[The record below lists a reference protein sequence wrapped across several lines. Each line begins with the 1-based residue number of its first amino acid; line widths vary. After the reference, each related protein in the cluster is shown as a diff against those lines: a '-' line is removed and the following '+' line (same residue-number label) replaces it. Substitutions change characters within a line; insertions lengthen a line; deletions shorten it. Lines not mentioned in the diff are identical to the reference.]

1 MYNDFNKSLKSAKAS
16 QFHLKKITKQYN
28 TPQSNDYHE
37 IYISESPTYYNKY
50 RYDADVRSQYMNQ
63 MSNNNRQRKQIEYI
77 EPKEKYDNSQRN
89 PKPKISYYF
98 NSYNSVKNSDEGEKV
113 LVKRAANNLRNPS
126 PKGISGKYYKIE
138 NNIKRSVGHSNDIK
152 NMNNLNKE
160 YDHQSYQEE
169 KYAPKFYR
177 NNPLI
182 RTASYQRK
190 INLEKAQNP
199 LKPVAQKIC
208 NIIIKGEAKKNKDK
222 KIAKLMNTEK
232 KMEKNPNF
240 INDIKIEGN
249 VAQGSAIPYQNHKF
263 NTNIKNPNNRKYQAQ
278 FADKYNQ
285 EETNEDN
292 IDESE
297 NEEIEEK
304 EEGIQVSSTKN
315 EDTINSEQKNFRKE
329 RYQEDGDDEEN
340 NEEEYEEEEE
350 NNDEENTKENERD
363 KVAEEQRTI
372 EGIEGEGE
380 GEKEGEEE
388 IEKDVEEE
396 GEMGEVDD
404 ENTKTHEKER
414 DGEEFTQEQ
423 VEEDENYEE
432 KEESIVQK
440 HEGNN
445 NGDNKE
451 ELEEYEEEEQQQIEF
466 RKSNNKRP
474 KRNIELKLQK
484 ESEVNLVGNK
494 NALKPIMEIQKVH
507 IIQHQND
514 KGSIQKKNNKLD
526 IINDD
531 NIEIIGH
538 KKPLILEINEES
550 NIQLM
555 KQVHNPIIE
564 MQKVDGFEQ
573 IRNNKDKLKNYIFNI
588 TKNKENDVDIIPE
601 EDESEQKL
609 EVEKVQDFY
618 QPRNNNRKLNK
629 KENKKDNKKIK
640 LKIVKFKDGNFTLDK
655 IEEEPEFE
663 IQNVESFEQPRN
675 KSKKLTNKKNKNKN
689 IKFKIVKPKDIVE
702 IIGNN
707 TISIC
712 NENSF
717 ELKRKYE
724 NKNKNK
730 KTSYKKLK
738 QSGRNSYQYKSKQV
752 INDAIIVPK
761 DTRFILKAKYKPKTK
776 KGRNLIKR
784 EITYFYKSQNA
795 RKNEELSIGGN
806 IKNTIYPTVPTA
818 TNKNSSNDNNN
829 NNNEVLKNQTKII
842 SINQS
847 NSRKKLISS
856 SNTNSKKNI
865 NLNTNSNSDIN
876 TSAKKEGKNSYRTT
890 TILSSNLVQSQS
902 SKQETSSIRRN
913 YLNKEKNEGISN
925 KMPSPMARNNSSS
938 KSSTEIFK
946 TEGTVSYNRRNHLIN
961 NISPSRENEDNNKN
975 RNQVMTNSNSKNPL
989 LKSEDMNSGKTQTF
1003 IMNKINS
1010 RKEIPLPKD
1019 TMKNKS
1025 HTITIISTEKK
1036 SMGRTYISSNKMDQR
1051 PQSIEAKKEERNYSN
1066 NGIVFINDK
1075 KNNNSNKSES
1085 KNLINNR
1092 SQVYISSRS
1101 LRNKDKDKNE
1111 GTKSENNEPKEI
1123 THNTIYYS
1131 SSTTKK
1137 ENKPFIDNNQM
1148 YISDN
1153 SSKNSNKVQTNINR
1167 IVVNSYDNSPKLLKN
1182 SEGKSTKDIEPN
1194 NIDKIITNS
1203 DTNTN
1208 TNLVD
1213 KPDQKNNTITESI
1226 KTTTITKTVENN
1238 EKKDVIKEEVI
1249 TTTKTIV
1256 ENNKKEN
1263 QNELLTSSSN
1273 NLNNEDKAN
1282 NDNNN
1287 NNEDIKEENIL
1298 EKYNLSG
1305 NELSD
1310 ITKSYLNSYMS
1321 TTRPELSDF
1330 SKQFLS
1336 SNVTENSGTRPELS
1350 NITRA
1355 YLFSQTPID
1364 DDN

>member
-1 MYNDFNKSLKSAKAS
+1 MYNDFNKSLKSTKAS

-37 IYISESPTYYNKY
+37 IYINESPTYYNKY
-50 RYDADVRSQYMNQ
+50 RYDAEVRNQYINQ
-63 MSNNNRQRKQIEYI
+63 MSNNNRQRKPIEYI

-98 NSYNSVKNSDEGEKV
+98 SNYNSVKNSDEGEKV
-113 LVKRAANNLRNPS
+113 LVKRTVNNLKNPS
-126 PKGISGKYYKIE
+126 PTRISGKYYKIE
-138 NNIKRSVGHSNDIK
+138 NNNKRSVGNSDDIK
-152 NMNNLNKE
+152 NLNDLKKE
-160 YDHQSYQEE
+160 YENQSYKEE

-190 INLEKAQNP
+190 INLENVPNP

-222 KIAKLMNTEK
+222 KKIINTEK
-232 KMEKNPNF
+232 KVEKNPNF
-240 INDIKIEGN
+240 INEIKIEGN
-249 VAQGSAIPYQNHKF
+249 VAQGSAISYQNHKF
-263 NTNIKNPNNRKYQAQ
+263 NTNLKNANNRKYQSQ
-278 FADKYNQ
+278 LVDKDNQ
-285 EETNEDN
+285 EETNEEN
-292 IDESE
+292 IDENE

-304 EEGIQVSSTKN
+304 EEGIQVNSTKN
-315 EDTINSEQKNFRKE
+315 EDTINREQKYFRKE
-329 RYQEDGDDEEN
+329 RYQEDGDDDEEN
-340 NEEEYEEEEE
+340 NEEESEEEE
-350 NNDEENTKENERD
+350 NNEEENIKENERD

-380 GEKEGEEE
+380 GEEE
-388 IEKDVEEE
+388 IEKEGEEE
-396 GEMGEVDD
+396 GEMGEVDE
-404 ENTKTHEKER
+404 ENTKTHEKEGE
-414 DGEEFTQEQ
+414 GEEFTQEQ

-432 KEESIVQK
+432 KEESNVQK
-440 HEGNN
+440 HEEMND
-445 NGDNKE
+445 GDNKE
-451 ELEEYEEEEQQQIEF
+451 ELEEYEEEEQQQMEF
-466 RKSNNKRP
+466 RKSNNKKP
-474 KRNIELKLQK
+474 KRNLELKLQK
-484 ESEVNLVGNK
+484 ECEVNLEGNK
-494 NALKPIMEIQKVH
+494 NALKPIMEIQKVQ

-514 KGSIQKKNNKLD
+514 KGEIQKKNKLLN

-555 KQVHNPIIE
+555 KQVHDPIIE
-564 MQKVDGFEQ
+564 MQKVENFEQ
-573 IRNNKDKLKNYIFNI
+573 IRNNKDKLKKYIFNI
-588 TKNKENDVDIIPE
+588 AKNKENDVDIIPE
-601 EDESEQKL
+601 EDENEQKL
-609 EVEKVQDFY
+609 EVEKVQDFSQLRY
-618 QPRNNNRKLNK
+618 NNRKINK
-629 KENKKDNKKIK
+629 KENKKIK

-655 IEEEPEFE
+655 VEENQEFE
-663 IQNVESFEQPRN
+663 IQNVENFEQSRD
-675 KSKKLTNKKNKNKN
+675 KTKKLISKKNKN
-689 IKFKIVKPKDIVE
+689 IKLKIVKPKDTVE
-702 IIGNN
+702 IIGIH

-730 KTSYKKLK
+730 RTSYKKLK
-738 QSGRNSYQYKSKQV
+738 QSGRNTYQYKSKQV

-761 DTRFILKAKYKPKTK
+761 DTRFVLKAKYKPKSK

-784 EITYFYKSQNA
+784 EISYFYKSKKAQ
-795 RKNEELSIGGN
+795 KNEELSIDGN
-806 IKNTIYPTVPTA
+806 IKNTINPTVPGS
-818 TNKNSSNDNNN
+818 TNKSINNDNNN
-829 NNNEVLKNQTKII
+829 DILKNQTKNINI
-842 SINQS
+842 SKS
-847 NSRKKLISS
+847 SSRKILISS

-865 NLNTNSNSDIN
+865 NSKANSDIN
-876 TSAKKEGKNSYRTT
+876 TSAKKEGKNNYKTT

-913 YLNKEKNEGISN
+913 YLNKEKTEGISN
-925 KMPSPMARNNSSS
+925 KIPSPMARNNSSS
-938 KSSTEIFK
+938 RSSNEILK
-946 TEGTVSYNRRNHLIN
+946 TEGSVSYNRRNNLIN
-961 NISPSRENEDNNKN
+961 NISPSREKEEGNSNNKN
-975 RNQVMTNSNSKNPL
+975 PVMTNSNSKNPL

-1019 TMKNKS
+1019 TLKNKS
-1025 HTITIISTEKK
+1025 HTITVITTEKK
-1036 SMGRTYISSNKMDQR
+1036 NMGRTYIASNKLDQR

-1066 NGIVFINDK
+1066 NGIVFINDNK
-1075 KNNNSNKSES
+1075 KNSNKSER

-1092 SQVYISSRS
+1092 SQVYISSRT
-1101 LRNKDKDKNE
+1101 LRSKDKDKNE
-1111 GTKSENNEPKEI
+1111 GTKNDNNEPKEI
-1123 THNTIYYS
+1123 THNTIFYS
-1131 SSTTKK
+1131 SSITKK
-1137 ENKPFIDNNQM
+1137 ENKPFINNNQM

-1153 SSKNSNKVQTNINR
+1153 SSKNSNKVQTNLNR
-1167 IVVNSYDNSPKLLKN
+1167 IDVTSSDNSPKSIKN
-1182 SEGKSTKDIEPN
+1182 SEIKSTKDIEPN
-1194 NIDKIITNS
+1194 NINKIITNS
-1203 DTNTN
+1203 DSNIN
-1208 TNLVD
+1208 EVD
-1213 KPDQKNNTITESI
+1213 KSNQKNNIITESI

-1238 EKKDVIKEEVI
+1238 ENIEKKEVG
-1249 TTTKTIV
+1249 
-1256 ENNKKEN
+1256 NDKKEN
-1263 QNELLTSSSN
+1263 QKELLTSVSN
-1273 NLNNEDKAN
+1273 NL
-1282 NDNNN
+1282 

-1305 NELSD
+1305 NGLSD

-1364 DDN
+1364 DDNEL

>member
-1 MYNDFNKSLKSAKAS
+1 MYNDLSKSVKSAKAS
-16 QFHLKKITKQYN
+16 QFHMKKITKQYN
-28 TPQSNDYHE
+28 SSQSNDYRD
-37 IYISESPTYYNKY
+37 IYINESPTYYNKY

-63 MSNNNRQRKQIEYI
+63 MSNNNRQRKPIEYI

-89 PKPKISYYF
+89 QKPKISYYF

-113 LVKRAANNLRNPS
+113 LVKRTLNNLGSQS
-126 PKGISGKYYKIE
+126 PNGISGKYYKIE
-138 NNIKRSVGHSNDIK
+138 NNIKRSFGNSNDLK
-152 NMNNLNKE
+152 NMNNLKNE

-190 INLEKAQNP
+190 INIEKVQNS

-208 NIIIKGEAKKNKDK
+208 NIIIKGESKKNKDK
-222 KIAKLMNTEK
+222 KVAKNISTEK
-232 KMEKNPNF
+232 KIEKNPNF
-240 INDIKIEGN
+240 TNDIKIEGN

-263 NTNIKNPNNRKYQAQ
+263 NNNIKNPNNRKYQAQ
-278 FADKYNQ
+278 LIDNYNQ

-292 IDESE
+292 IDENE

-304 EEGIQVSSTKN
+304 EEGIQVNSIKN
-315 EDTINSEQKNFRKE
+315 EDTISSEQKHFRKE

-340 NEEEYEEEEE
+340 NEEEYEEEE
-350 NNDEENTKENERD
+350 NNEEENIKENERD
-363 KVAEEQRTI
+363 KVAEEQRNI
-372 EGIEGEGE
+372 EGMEGEGE
-380 GEKEGEEE
+380 GEGEGEEE
-388 IEKDVEEE
+388 IEKDGEEE

-404 ENTKTHEKER
+404 ENTKTHEKEGE
-414 DGEEFTQEQ
+414 GEEFTQDQ
-423 VEEDENYEE
+423 AEEDENSEE
-432 KEESIVQK
+432 KEESNVQK
-440 HEGNN
+440 HEEMND
-445 NGDNKE
+445 GDNKE

-466 RKSNNKRP
+466 RNSNNKNQ

-484 ESEVNLVGNK
+484 ESEVNLEGNK

-507 IIQHQND
+507 IIQHQNN
-514 KGSIQKKNNKLD
+514 KGVIQNKNKVLD

-564 MQKVDGFEQ
+564 MQKVDDFEQ
-573 IRNNKDKLKNYIFNI
+573 IRNNKDKLKKYIFNI

-601 EDESEQKL
+601 EDESEPKL
-609 EVEKVQDFY
+609 EVEKVQDFS

-629 KENKKDNKKIK
+629 KESKKDNKKIK

-663 IQNVESFEQPRN
+663 IQNVENFQQPRD
-675 KSKKLTNKKNKNKN
+675 KAKKLKNKKNKN
-689 IKFKIVKPKDIVE
+689 IKFKIVKPKDTVE
-702 IIGNN
+702 IIGNQ

-738 QSGRNSYQYKSKQV
+738 QSGRNTYQYKSKQV

-761 DTRFILKAKYKPKTK
+761 DTRFILKAKYKPKSK
-776 KGRNLIKR
+776 KARNLIKR
-784 EITYFYKSQNA
+784 EITYFYKSKNA
-795 RKNEELSIGGN
+795 QKNEELSIGGN
-806 IKNTIYPTVPTA
+806 IKNTINPTVPTS
-818 TNKNSSNDNNN
+818 TNRSNSNENN
-829 NNNEVLKNQTKII
+829 NNNEVLKNQTKNI
-842 SINQS
+842 SISQS
-847 NSRKKLISS
+847 NSRKILISS

-865 NLNTNSNSDIN
+865 YSNANSDIN

-902 SKQETSSIRRN
+902 SKQETTSIRRN
-913 YLNKEKNEGISN
+913 YLNKEKAEGISN
-925 KMPSPMARNNSSS
+925 KIPSPKTRNNSSS
-938 KSSTEIFK
+938 KSSNEILK
-946 TEGTVSYNRRNHLIN
+946 TESSALYNRRNHLIN
-961 NISPSRENEDNNKN
+961 NISPSREIEDNNKN
-975 RNQVMTNSNSKNPL
+975 RNLGITNSNSQNPL

-1010 RKEIPLPKD
+1010 RREIPLPKD
-1019 TMKNKS
+1019 TLKNKS
-1025 HTITIISTEKK
+1025 HTITIITTEKK
-1036 SMGRTYISSNKMDQR
+1036 NIGRTYISSNTLDQR
-1051 PQSIEAKKEERNYSN
+1051 PQSIETKKEERNYSN
-1066 NGIVFINDK
+1066 NGIVFINENK
-1075 KNNNSNKSES
+1075 KGNNKSEN
-1085 KNLINNR
+1085 KKIINNR
-1092 SQVYISSRS
+1092 SQVYMSSRL
-1101 LRNKDKDKNE
+1101 LRGKDKDKDKDKNE
-1111 GTKSENNEPKEI
+1111 GAKDDKNEPKEI

-1131 SSTTKK
+1131 SSITKK
-1137 ENKPFIDNNQM
+1137 ENKPFIDNNQV

-1153 SSKNSNKVQTNINR
+1153 SSKNSNKAQTNLNR
-1167 IVVNSYDNSPKLLKN
+1167 IVVASYDNTPQSIKN
-1182 SEGKSTKDIEPN
+1182 SEEKSTKDIEPN

-1203 DTNTN
+1203 DTKTN
-1208 TNLVD
+1208 VVD
-1213 KPDQKNNTITESI
+1213 SSNQKNNTITESI

-1238 EKKDVIKEEVI
+1238 ENIEKKEVIKEEVT

-1256 ENNKKEN
+1256 ENDKKEK
-1263 QNELLTSSSN
+1263 QNELLTSGSN

-1282 NDNNN
+1282 KD
-1287 NNEDIKEENIL
+1287 NEDIKEENVL

-1310 ITKSYLNSYMS
+1310 YTKSYLNSYMS

-1336 SNVTENSGTRPELS
+1336 SNVTEISGTRPELS

-1355 YLFSQTPID
+1355 YLFSQTHID